1 MRTSDGVGVRLGEGD
16 GKGGAREGWRG
27 RGGRGSTSDC
37 KSNAM
42 WMGLWNLH
50 FNKLGPLWHMTPTHG
65 KETGV
70 YTGSQSPLGFTGD
83 LAQEVQGPPL

>member
-1 MRTSDGVGVRLGEGD
+1 MGRRGWEAWGEGRV
-16 GKGGAREGWRG
+16 AVE
-27 RGGRGSTSDC
+27 GGRGSISDC

-50 FNKLGPLWHMTPTHG
+50 FNKLWPLWHMTPTHG

-70 YTGSQSPLGFTGD
+70 YTGSQSTLGFTGD
-83 LAQEVQGPPL
+83 LAQEAQAPPL